1 MSNKTTPL
9 REGPGRILAEKLLK
23 VKLDIVI
30 HMSEYEPMNNK
41 RTTSFYLTEEA
52 LEALEEVAKRWG
64 VGRNAVVEIAAR
76 LMKDNPSIFFRMV
89 ARNSII
95 IPDDEEET

>member
-1 MSNKTTPL
+1 MKF
-9 REGPGRILAEKLLK
+9 
-23 VKLDIVI
+23 KLDMVV
-30 HMSEYEPMNNK
+30 HMTEDEPVNNK

-52 LEALEEVAKRWG
+52 LEALEEVAARWG

-95 IPDDEEET
+95 IPEDEEETQH

>member
-1 MSNKTTPL
+1 M
-9 REGPGRILAEKLLK
+9 LLK
-23 VKLDIVI
+23 FKLDMIV
-30 HMSEYEPMNNK
+30 HMTEDEPVNNK

-52 LEALEEVAKRWG
+52 LEALEEVAARWG

-95 IPDDEEET
+95 IPEDEEETQH

>member
-1 MSNKTTPL
+1 MTIIAK
-9 REGPGRILAEKLLK
+9 KLLK
-23 VKLDIVI
+23 IKLDIVTC
-30 HMSEYEPMNNK
+30 MTEYEPVNK

-52 LEALEEVAKRWG
+52 LEALDDVAKRWG

-95 IPDDEEET
+95 IPEDEEEALH

>member
-1 MSNKTTPL
+1 M
-9 REGPGRILAEKLLK
+9 AEMLLK
-23 VKLDIVI
+23 VKLDIVAY
-30 HMSEYEPMNNK
+30 MPEYEPVNK

-52 LEALEEVAKRWG
+52 LEALEEVAQRWG

-95 IPDDEEET
+95 IPDDEEETQH

>member
-1 MSNKTTPL
+1 M
-9 REGPGRILAEKLLK
+9 AEMLLK
-23 VKLDIVI
+23 VKLDIVTP
-30 HMSEYEPMNNK
+30 MSEYKPVNNK

-95 IPDDEEET
+95 PDDEEEPQH